1 MHRLPSVRLLRYE
14 NGQWKAE
21 ENPAPD
27 AAREIALSPTPVWVR
42 AEGSNAEDWDQLDDW
57 FDLHPLALEDIAN
70 PRQRPKVEDYPD
82 VTFTVLRVPRMVDG
96 YLEWS
101 QVGLFL
107 GEGFV
112 LTATVHS
119 DLEPVGMPEL
129 DEVERRL
136 LSGSW
141 KEDEGHVDRVFYRI
155 ADAIVDAYFPFMDA
169 IEDELD
175 ELEDEVVDRAE
186 RETLDH
192 IRRTKSLLSRLRKVV
207 SPMREA
213 ALALERTNHP
223 NIRPETQIYLRDV
236 SDHMV
241 RIHERLEHVKEV
253 ALIAQESWNSTL
265 ANQQNQVM
273 KRLTV
278 IAALLLVPGLFAG
291 LGGMNFDGIPAWDYW
306 TVTGSILAF
315 IVIGLA
321 VSIWRKWL

>member
-1 MHRLPSVRLLRYE
+1 MRLLTYQD
-14 NGQWKAE
+14 GKWVADDA
-21 ENPAPD
+21 PAPD
-27 AAREIALSPTPVWVR
+27 VARKLALGPTPVWVR
-42 AEGSNAEDWDQLDDW
+42 AEGTNAEDWDQLDDW
-57 FDLHPLALEDIAN
+57 FDLHPLVLEDIAN

-82 VTFTVLRVPRMVDG
+82 VTFAVFRAPRHLDG
-96 YLEWS
+96 DFTWS

-119 DLEPVGMPEL
+119 DTESEGMPEL
-129 DEVERRL
+129 DAVERRL
-136 LSGSW
+136 LAGSW
-141 KEDEGHVDRVFYRI
+141 KEDAGAVDRLFYRI
-155 ADAIVDAYFPFMDA
+155 ADAIVDSYFPFMDE
-169 IEDELD
+169 IEDQLD
-175 ELEDEVVDRAE
+175 ELEDEVVDKAE
-186 RETLDH
+186 RETLDK
-192 IRRTKSLLSRLRKVV
+192 IRRTKSMLSRLRKIV

-213 ALALERTNHP
+213 ALSLERTNHP
-223 NIRPETQIYLRDV
+223 NVRESTQIYLRDV

-291 LGGMNFDGIPAWDYW
+291 LGGMNFEGMPDWNYW
-306 TVTGSILAF
+306 VVTSAIFAF
-315 IVIGLA
+315 IIVGAI